1 MPRRTFTNH
10 RPGEE
15 GINIRFTSQD
25 ITALLADIQ
34 PITDARPATHELCLV
49 LERAAV
55 ELGLTASFRVEDAS
69 ARGETEETDRAH

>member
-1 MPRRTFTNH
+1 MPKRTLTNH

-15 GINIRFTSQD
+15 GIHIRFTSQD

-34 PITDARPATHELCLV
+34 PIADARPATRELRLV

-55 ELGLTASFRVEDAS
+55 ELGLTTTFHFDE
-69 ARGETEETDRAH
+69 ARLRSEAGESDRA